1 MKLTFKLIGGLDMR
15 NGELVKLLVIS
26 LVVDSVTM
34 ALTII

>member
-1 MKLTFKLIGGLDMR
+1 MKLTFKLICGLNMR
-15 NGELVKLLVIS
+15 NGELVKLLVKV